1 MPSTDPLS
9 RLLAVL
15 QPSLAMYLADSG
27 IWSHPGKEAT
37 KLALADLVDDHRS
50 LIERAGSALEDRGIV
65 PSAPAY
71 PIAFTGSHDV
81 DIQSLVP
88 RVLEGLRK
96 QVGDLAAILESG
108 QGDDVALAL
117 AREAKTSSEQ
127 HLDAL
132 AQAAAR

>member
-108 QGDDVALAL
+108 QGDDVALEL

>member
-1 MPSTDPLS
+1 MPTTDPLS

-15 QPSLAMYLADSG
+15 QPSLVMYLADSG

-37 KLALADLVDDHRS
+37 KLAMADLVDDHRS
-50 LIERAGSALEDRGIV
+50 LIERAGSALEDRGLV
-65 PSAPAY
+65 PSAPVY
-71 PIAFTGSHDV
+71 PISFTGCHDV
-81 DIQSLVP
+81 DVQALVP
-88 RVLEGLRK
+88 RVLEGLRQ
-96 QVGDLAAILESG
+96 QVRDLDAILSSE
-108 QGDDVALAL
+108 QDDDMALEL